1 MKLSSLPSTDADSA
15 LKYAT
20 KALKSKKPR
29 LSEEEAVELA
39 HTILTASAP
48 FICAGAIQNIAESEK
63 DYKVSSHLA
72 DRAMVQRDFANSY
85 QKSETV

>member
-1 MKLSSLPSTDADSA
+1 MKLSSLPSIDADSA
-15 LKYAT
+15 LKSAT

-48 FICAGAIQNIAESEK
+48 FICAGAIQKIAESEK

-72 DRAMVQRDFANSY
+72 DRAMVHRGFANSL
-85 QKSETV
+85 QESEAI